1 MPVILNENPKI
12 HTLSLDIVIKLISEG
27 FREIVKLS
35 LFQKMDW
42 NEIIVL
48 SNYKTWLNF
57 DEKYFKREIHELD
70 II

>member
-48 SNYKTWLNF
+48 SNYKT
-57 DEKYFKREIHELD
+57 
-70 II
+70 